1 MREHPCLHDV
11 LPLPTTISLEF
22 KECTAVRLEF
32 VVSALDIVR
41 DREAAMASGNRVSIR
56 RMQEVIHVRLHIG
69 CISARNA
76 VHQTRERSLENS

>member
-22 KECTAVRLEF
+22 KECTAVRFEF
-32 VVSALDIVR
+32 VVSALDIVP

-56 RMQEVIHVRLHIG
+56 RMQEVIRG
-69 CISARNA
+69 CGDQLPARDGHA
-76 VHQTRERSLENS
+76 FQI